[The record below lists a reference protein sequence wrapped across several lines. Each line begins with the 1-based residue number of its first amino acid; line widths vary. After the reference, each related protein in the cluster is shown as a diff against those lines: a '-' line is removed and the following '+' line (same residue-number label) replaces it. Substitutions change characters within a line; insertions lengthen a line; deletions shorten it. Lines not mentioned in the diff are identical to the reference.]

1 MNVARTKRERIFVLG
16 RHLTYLTIG
25 INVQRALFD
34 PRIERESIIHSIP
47 FSSFLYPRKGKTK
60 ERKREEKKNC
70 ARRTSRRLK
79 QSKPVRCERV
89 DVWRDRGEVTERQFD
104 RLPRFQISRK
114 ISLENFFFVP
124 IGEENKNSREIRIEI
139 SARESLDDSSPFLFA
154 SFILSFI
161 ISFCFLFFYSLVHS
175 SIHSL
180 PSLSLLREYRYRYLF
195 DRRLINLATDVIS
208 ISAGTNRDS
217 TETNL

>member
-34 PRIERESIIHSIP
+34 PRIERHNPFHSVLFIP
-47 FSSFLYPRKGKTK
+47 LSEERKTK

-104 RLPRFQISRK
+104 RLPRFQISRG

-124 IGEENKNSREIRIEI
+124 IGEENKNSREGRDKCKRIIKRFFSSLIR
-139 SARESLDDSSPFLFA
+139 
-154 SFILSFI
+154 
-161 ISFCFLFFYSLVHS
+161 SFCHSLFPFAFFSF
-175 SIHSL
+175 IHSL
-180 PSLSLLREYRYRYLF
+180 ILPFIPSPLSLSLERIPLSGHYLF